1 MKEFVKMVCAVICAL
16 LLVQILGF
24 LLFFLSIGSIALS
37 GGNKPVL
44 PREGVLDL
52 NMADFTLGEQAQE
65 ADFSVAAL
73 SSGFQPVLGLWDAVQ
88 ALEKAAAD
96 PAIKYVF
103 LRPDAASGGVATM
116 EEFRDALVR
125 FRESGKPV
133 VAYLENPGNGSYY
146 LATAADKIYL
156 SSLHGGNASLVGLST
171 QMLFVKDLLDK
182 VGVNCQL
189 IRHGKYKSA
198 GEMYVKNAPSAEN
211 YEQNKVMV
219 DGLWKS
225 LLVPMAEA
233 RGLAPEALNQLIDN
247 LSLNFPEDFLEA
259 GLVDELVD
267 REALIAKLC
276 TLAEVEKQEDVHL
289 VRLQDY
295 INAKVTGLPA
305 GKTRVGILFADGSI
319 VEGDDLQEIAGD
331 RFVREIEKIRKDA
344 TVKSVVLRVNSPGGS
359 VLASE
364 KIRSALA
371 ALMEEKPV
379 VASYGNYAA
388 SGGYWISA
396 GCQKVYSDATSITGS
411 IGVFSM
417 IPDLSKLP
425 GKVGVN
431 IVTIGSNKHSD
442 MLGLMR
448 PLDAEEQAYM
458 QASVEDIY
466 DSFVNIV
473 ARARNMEPAAVDAI
487 AQGRVW
493 TGSDALGIG
502 LVDEIG
508 TLKEAVAYA
517 ASLAGLLSEDDFS
530 VAAFP
535 APLTPFQQVMLA
547 FGQNNEEP
555 QILEGTPF
563 QGLYK
568 ALVELRGKQPGVVF
582 AQLPYALEI
591 R

>member
-1 MKEFVKMVCAVICAL
+1 M
-16 LLVQILGF
+16 
-24 LLFFLSIGSIALS
+24 
-37 GGNKPVL
+37 
-44 PREGVLDL
+44 
-52 NMADFTLGEQAQE
+52 
-65 ADFSVAAL
+65 
-73 SSGFQPVLGLWDAVQ
+73 
-88 ALEKAAAD
+88 
-96 PAIKYVF
+96 
-103 LRPDAASGGVATM
+103 
-116 EEFRDALVR
+116 
-125 FRESGKPV
+125 
-133 VAYLENPGNGSYY
+133 
-146 LATAADKIYL
+146 
-156 SSLHGGNASLVGLST
+156 
-171 QMLFVKDLLDK
+171 
-182 VGVNCQL
+182 
-189 IRHGKYKSA
+189 
-198 GEMYVKNAPSAEN
+198 
-211 YEQNKVMV
+211 
-219 DGLWKS
+219 
-225 LLVPMAEA
+225 
-233 RGLAPEALNQLIDN
+233 
-247 LSLNFPEDFLEA
+247 
-259 GLVDELVD
+259 
-267 REALIAKLC
+267 
-276 TLAEVEKQEDVHL
+276 
-289 VRLQDY
+289 RLQDY

-305 GKTRVGILFADGSI
+305 GKARVGILFADGSI

-473 ARARNMEPAAVDAI
+473 ARARDMEPAVVDAI

>member
-1 MKEFVKMVCAVICAL
+1 MKEFVKTVCAVICGI
-16 LLVQILGF
+16 LLVQIIGC
-24 LLFFLSIGSIALS
+24 LLFILSIGSLAVA
-37 GGNKPVL
+37 GGSKPVL

-52 NMADFTLGEQAQE
+52 NMADFSLGEQAQE
-65 ADFSVAAL
+65 SDFSIAGLA
-73 SSGFQPVLGLWDAVQ
+73 SGMQPVLGLWDAIQ

-96 PAIKYVF
+96 PSIKYVF
-103 LRPDAASGGVATM
+103 LRADQVSGGFATL

-125 FRESGKPV
+125 FRQSGKAV

-156 SSLHGGNASLVGLST
+156 NSLHGGSSNLVGISANL
-171 QMLFVKDLLDK
+171 MFLKDLLDK

-198 GEMYVKNAPSAEN
+198 GEMYIKNAPSAEN
-211 YEQNKVMV
+211 FEQNKVMV

-225 LLVPMAEA
+225 LLGTMAEA
-233 RGLAPEALNQLIDN
+233 RGLAPETLNGLIDN

-267 REALIAKLC
+267 RAALIDKLC
-276 TLAEVEKQEDVHL
+276 TLAGVDGQDNLHL
-289 VRLQDY
+289 VRFQDY
-295 INAKVTGLPA
+295 IEAKISKVA
-305 GKTRVGILFADGSI
+305 AKKAQVGILFADGSI
-319 VEGDDLQEIAGD
+319 VEGDELQDIAGD
-331 RFVREIEKIRKDA
+331 RFVREIEKIRKDDA
-344 TVKSVVLRVNSPGGS
+344 IKSVVLRVNSPGGS

-364 KIRSALA
+364 KIRTALA
-371 ALMEEKPV
+371 LLMQEKPV
-379 VASYGNYAA
+379 VASYGDYAA

-411 IGVFSM
+411 IGVFSL
-417 IPDLSKLP
+417 IPDLGKVP

-431 IVTIGSNKHSD
+431 MVAVNSNKHSD

-466 DSFVNIV
+466 ETFVNIV
-473 ARARNMEPAAVDAI
+473 AVARNMEPEAVDAI

-493 TGSDALGIG
+493 TGMDALGIG

-508 TLKEAVAYA
+508 TLREAVSYA

-530 VAAFP
+530 VTAFP
-535 APLTPFQQVMLA
+535 APLTMMQQIMESV
-547 FGQNNEEP
+547 GKGNEEP
-555 QILEGTPF
+555 KILEGTPF
-563 QGLYK
+563 MGIYK
-568 ALVELRGKQPGVVF
+568 AVLEMRDYQPGAVF
-582 AQLPYALEI
+582 AQLPYAMDI